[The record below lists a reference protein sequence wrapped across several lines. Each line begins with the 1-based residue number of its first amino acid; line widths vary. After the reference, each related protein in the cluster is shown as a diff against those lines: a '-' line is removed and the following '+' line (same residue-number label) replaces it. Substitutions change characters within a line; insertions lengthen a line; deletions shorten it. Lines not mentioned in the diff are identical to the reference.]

1 MRIASW
7 EFNPSLWP
15 TLAVLL
21 VLPLFLSLGFWQ
33 LDRAEQKRTLHHEF
47 EERQGASVI
56 SLNKENTLR
65 NDFAEL
71 HWQKVSIEGTFSR
84 EINILLD
91 NQVVRGVAGYFVY
104 TPFKLKEWDTQVL
117 VNRGW
122 VPAGDSRDKPPYI
135 EVDKDVLQI
144 IGSVKSPPKTGIL
157 LAENIVER
165 LGKGIVRV
173 QKLELAGIEK
183 LLKLELLPY
192 IIRMNPESPSG
203 FVRQWVVP
211 GSGEEKHLGYAFQ
224 WFAMATAI
232 FVIYLILNIK
242 RAK

>member
-104 TPFKLKEWDTQVL
+104 TPFKLKEWGTQVL
-117 VNRGW
+117 VNMGW
-122 VPAGDSRDKPPYI
+122 VPAGDSRDNPLDI
-135 EVDKDVLQI
+135 EAEEDVLQM
-144 IGSVKSPPKTGIL
+144 IGSVKWPSETGI
-157 LAENIVER
+157 
-165 LGKGIVRV
+165 
-173 QKLELAGIEK
+173 
-183 LLKLELLPY
+183 
-192 IIRMNPESPSG
+192 
-203 FVRQWVVP
+203 
-211 GSGEEKHLGYAFQ
+211 
-224 WFAMATAI
+224 
-232 FVIYLILNIK
+232 
-242 RAK
+242 

>member
-7 EFNPSLWP
+7 EFSPSLWP

-33 LDRAEQKRTLHHEF
+33 LDRAEQKRTLYHEF
-47 EERQGASVI
+47 EERQGVSVI

-65 NDFAEL
+65 NNFDEL
-71 HWQKVSIEGTFSR
+71 HWRKVSIEGTFSR
-84 EINILLD
+84 EVNILLD
-91 NQVVRGVAGYFVY
+91 NQVLRGVAGYFVY

-122 VPAGDSRDKPPYI
+122 VPAGDSRDKPPDI

-144 IGSVKSPPKTGIL
+144 IGSVKAPPKTGIL
-157 LAENIVER
+157 LAENVVEQ
-165 LGKGIVRV
+165 LGEGIVRV
-173 QKLELAGIEK
+173 QKLELAGIEET
-183 LLKLELLPY
+183 LNLELLPY
-192 IIRMNPESPSG
+192 VVRMDPESPAG
-203 FVRQWVVP
+203 FARLWKAP